1 MPLHSLEGKLSHGRD
16 RAALPPDKDP
26 PTIRDSGGKPGGTA
40 PSHGPTPSRLK
51 QTEKEGT
58 MGGVFSL
65 PAAEKRQRAV
75 SANICACA
83 LHEGAGLRMPIVINL
98 V

>member
-1 MPLHSLEGKLSHGRD
+1 
-16 RAALPPDKDP
+16 
-26 PTIRDSGGKPGGTA
+26 
-40 PSHGPTPSRLK
+40 
-51 QTEKEGT
+51 
-58 MGGVFSL
+58 MGGVCSL

-75 SANICACA
+75 SANICTCE